1 MVKVS
6 FIHYVFI
13 ARFIFLSDSN
23 TLWITYYALSAGK
36 ALHFWSVFLRNAKKV
51 FHLKL
56 LYLLT
61 RKNFKFLFNL
71 WTLKVLMDV
80 EIMFVDNNKLNIVLL
95 LQLNPIIRFADKNTK
110 WNIFKKNI
118 LTNVR
123 KHTFIAMQV
132 VQA

>member
-1 MVKVS
+1 
-6 FIHYVFI
+6 
-13 ARFIFLSDSN
+13 
-23 TLWITYYALSAGK
+23 
-36 ALHFWSVFLRNAKKV
+36 
-51 FHLKL
+51 
-56 LYLLT
+56 
-61 RKNFKFLFNL
+61 
-71 WTLKVLMDV
+71 MDV
-80 EIMFVDNNKLNIVLL
+80 EIMFVDNNKLNIALL